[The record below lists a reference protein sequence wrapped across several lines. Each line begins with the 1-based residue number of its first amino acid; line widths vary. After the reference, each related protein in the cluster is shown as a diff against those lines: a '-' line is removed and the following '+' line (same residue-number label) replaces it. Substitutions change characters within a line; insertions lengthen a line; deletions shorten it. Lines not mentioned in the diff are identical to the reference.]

1 KTLRGPRGGMI
12 LADAKHEKVLNSAVF
27 PGSQGGPLM
36 HVIAAKA
43 VALKEAMS
51 KDFRQYQQQVLDNA
65 RVMAKV
71 MHERGY
77 RIVSGRT
84 DCHMFLLDLREK
96 PVTGLEA
103 EKALGSANITVNKN
117 SVPNDTRTP
126 TVTSGVRI
134 GSPAM
139 TTRGFKE
146 LEAEKLGHL
155 IADVIDAPQD
165 ATVIA
170 RVRGDV
176 KTMCDKF
183 PVYQR

>member
-1 KTLRGPRGGMI
+1 KI
-12 LADAKHEKVLNSAVF
+12 LNSAVF

-51 KDFRQYQQQVLDNA
+51 PDFRKYQQQVLDNA
-65 RVMAKV
+65 RTMAKV
-71 MHERGY
+71 VQQRGY

-84 DCHMFLLDLREK
+84 DCHLFLLDLRDK

-103 EKALGSANITVNKN
+103 EQALGRAHITVNKN

-139 TTRGFKE
+139 TTRGFRE
-146 LEAEKLGHL
+146 LEAEKLAHL
-155 IADVIDAPQD
+155 IADVLDAPQD
-165 ATVIA
+165 EAVIA
-170 RVRGDV
+170 KVQNEV
-176 KTMCDKF
+176 KRLCDKF
-183 PVYQR
+183 PVYRKP

>member
-1 KTLRGPRGGMI
+1 MI
-12 LADAKHEKVLNSAVF
+12 LSSPEHEKILNSAVF

-51 KDFRQYQQQVLDNA
+51 KEFRDYQQQVLDNA

-71 MHERGY
+71 VQGRGY

-84 DCHMFLLDLREK
+84 DCHLFLLDLRDK
-96 PVTGLEA
+96 PVTGIEA
-103 EKALGSANITVNKN
+103 EQALGRANITVNKN

-146 LEAEKLGHL
+146 IEAEKLGHL
-155 IADVIDAPQD
+155 IADILDAPQD
-165 ATVIA
+165 EAVNNK
-170 RVRGDV
+170 VRAAV
-176 KTMCDKF
+176 KELCDKH
-183 PVYQR
+183 PVYRKS